1 MRRRSI
7 IKRHVFVQES
17 KLSNLKGRID
27 YISNPK
33 RQEHLYAVYDTADP
47 LFWRELAKENMRIH
61 KQSGTKGDCIEARE
75 LIIALPEP
83 LVELDPEKLLRGV
96 VERFR
101 EKYGVDCIAALH
113 HNKTKTN
120 YHIHLIFSERK
131 RKEVVN
137 EKIATRNMFYDEN
150 GRHVRTK
157 KEIMDEDGN
166 IRKGCYIIKKG
177 EAYDRDIFSI
187 KDKQFKSKRFLK
199 EAKVHLMDYI
209 NTLLPENYP
218 KLTIFDDEEVY
229 LPMLK
234 IGKNNPKEAEIKEAN
249 ELRKTWNQIAD
260 QALVEGVPQAE
271 IKKIKQEEIMET
283 AQKSIKEHGK
293 EPGRFN
299 QIVRNAIQHLR
310 KLILKIRD
318 AIKEAEVKA
327 ETSKQPVSESDN
339 RKELQIPVTLEKP
352 VEPELS
358 KQFKKYYATY
368 KKLESTGKEI
378 QTLEDKLETLQEEL
392 SQVTGFFKGKERNRI
407 IGEIADTQVELSK
420 KRASLGRIAIKAK
433 CGSVDEFYTKYNASK
448 ASHNEYQKQLETWYA
463 KYGTGENTSTPKE
476 STKEQKSSNRSKVDT
491 STPKRQLN
499 KVSMKAA
506 LKEKKDIVKAYDE
519 QKDRSLKKVKNRNAG
534 LE

>member
-83 LVELDPEKLLRGV
+83 LVELDQEKLLRGV

-177 EAYDRDIFSI
+177 EAYERDIFSI

-448 ASHNEYQKQLETWYA
+448 ASHNEYMKKLKAWED
-463 KYGTGENTSTPKE
+463 KYGSGAGMSAPKGESKGKETPKKTQE
-476 STKEQKSSNRSKVDT
+476 DV
-491 STPKRQLN
+491 STPKRMLN
-499 KVSMKAA
+499 MVSMRAELQKK
-506 LKEKKDIVKAYDE
+506 KEVVKERDEHREPTIIKKKENNI
-519 QKDRSLKKVKNRNAG
+519 G

>member
-1 MRRRSI
+1 M
-7 IKRHVFVQES
+7 
-17 KLSNLKGRID
+17 
-27 YISNPK
+27 
-33 RQEHLYAVYDTADP
+33 YDTADP

-83 LVELDPEKLLRGV
+83 LVELDQEKLLRGV

-137 EKIATRNMFYDEN
+137 EKIAMRNMFYDEN

-177 EAYDRDIFSI
+177 EAYERDIFSI

-234 IGKNNPKEAEIKEAN
+234 IGKNNPKEAEIKAAN
-249 ELRKTWNQIAD
+249 ELRKEWNQLAD
-260 QALVEGVPQAE
+260 QALVEGVPQAD
-271 IKKIKQEEIMET
+271 IKKIKQVEVKEK
-283 AQKSIKEHGK
+283 AQKSIKENGK
-293 EPGRFN
+293 APGMFD
-299 QIVRNAIQHLR
+299 QILRNAIQHLR
-310 KLILKIRD
+310 SLILSIRD
-318 AIKEAEVKA
+318 RIKEIGELTI
-327 ETSKQPVSESDN
+327 ELPQPVKEESP
-339 RKELQIPVTLEKP
+339 RIPEPEGTLVPARPE
-352 VEPELS
+352 EPELS
-358 KQFKKYYATY
+358 KKFKGYYATH
-368 KKLESTGKEI
+368 KKLERTGKEI
-378 QTLEDKLETLQEEL
+378 KKLEDKLGSLQKKL
-392 SQVTGFFKGKERNRI
+392 SQTTGFFQGKERNEI
-407 IGEIADTQVELSK
+407 IGEIADTQVELSQ
-420 KRASLGRIAIKAK
+420 KRASLGRIAVKAK
-433 CGSVDEFYTKYNASK
+433 CLSVDDFYTKYNASK
-448 ASHNEYQKQLETWYA
+448 ESHNEYQKKLKAWEA
-463 KYGTGENTSTPKE
+463 KYGSTE
-476 STKEQKSSNRSKVDT
+476 DT
-491 STPKRQLN
+491 SSPLESVKKEASKQEADRVTTPKRQHN
-499 KVSMKAA
+499 MVSMKAA
-506 LKEKKDIVKAYDE
+506 LEEKKAIVRANDE
-519 QKDRSLKKVKNRNAG
+519 EKGRSVKKNKNRNAG

>member
-33 RQEHLYAVYDTADP
+33 RQEHLYAVYDTANP

-83 LVELDPEKLLRGV
+83 LVELDQEKLLRGV

-120 YHIHLIFSERK
+120 YHIHLIFSERQ

-150 GRHVRTK
+150 GKHVRTK
-157 KEIMDEDGN
+157 KEILDEEGN

-177 EAYDRDIFSI
+177 EAYERDIFSV

-199 EAKVHLMDYI
+199 EAKIHMMDYI

-218 KLTIFDDEEVY
+218 KLTIFDDEEIY

-234 IGKNNPKEAEIKEAN
+234 IGKNNPKEAEIKAAN
-249 ELRKTWNQIAD
+249 ELRKEWNQMAD
-260 QALVEGVPQAE
+260 QALVEGVPQAD
-271 IKKIKQEEIMET
+271 IKKIKQVEIKQK
-283 AQKSIKEHGK
+283 AQKSIKENGK
-293 EPGRFN
+293 APGMFD
-299 QIVRNAIQHLR
+299 QILRNAIQHLR
-310 KLILKIRD
+310 SLILSIRD
-318 AIKEAEVKA
+318 RIKEIGELTI
-327 ETSKQPVSESDN
+327 ELPQPVKEESP
-339 RKELQIPVTLEKP
+339 RIPEPEGSLVPARPE
-352 VEPELS
+352 EPELS
-358 KQFKKYYATY
+358 KKFKGYYATH
-368 KKLESTGKEI
+368 KKLENTGKEI
-378 QTLEDKLETLQEEL
+378 KKLEDKLESLQKKL
-392 SQVTGFFKGKERNRI
+392 SQTTGFFQGKERNRI
-407 IGEIADTQVELSK
+407 ISEIADTQVEISQ
-420 KRASLGRIAIKAK
+420 KRAALGRIAIKAK
-433 CGSVDEFYTKYNASK
+433 CISVDDFYTKYNASK
-448 ASHNEYQKQLETWYA
+448 ASHNEYQKKLKAWEA
-463 KYGTGENTSTPKE
+463 KYGTAEDTSAPSEPVKKEAPKRE
-476 STKEQKSSNRSKVDT
+476 DDRV
-491 STPKRQLN
+491 STPKRMLN
-499 KVSMKAA
+499 MVSMRAELRKK
-506 LKEKKDIVKAYDE
+506 KEVVKERDEHREPTIIKKKENNI
-519 QKDRSLKKVKNRNAG
+519 G

>member
-83 LVELDPEKLLRGV
+83 LVELEPEKLLRGV

-120 YHIHLIFSERK
+120 YHIHLIFSERN

-150 GRHVRTK
+150 GKHVRTK
-157 KEIMDEDGN
+157 KEILDETGN
-166 IRKGCYIIKKG
+166 IREGCYIIKKG
-177 EAYDRDIFSI
+177 EAYERDIFTA
-187 KDKQFKSKRFLK
+187 KDKQFKSRAFLK
-199 EAKVHLMDYI
+199 EAKVYMMDYI

-249 ELRKTWNQIAD
+249 ELRKKWNQMAD
-260 QALVEGVPQAE
+260 QALVEGVPQAD
-271 IKKIKQEEIMET
+271 IKKIKQVEIME
-283 AQKSIKEHGK
+283 AAKKSIKEHGK

-299 QIVRNAIQHLR
+299 RILREAMQHLR

-318 AIKEAEVKA
+318 AVKSPEVVVAEVSINQKSDIYTDA
-327 ETSKQPVSESDN
+327 KKPV
-339 RKELQIPVTLEKP
+339 IPEKP

-358 KQFKKYYATY
+358 RRFKSYYATH
-368 KKLESTGKEI
+368 KKLEGVGKEI
-378 QTLEDKLETLQEEL
+378 RKLEDKLESLQKEL
-392 SQVTGFFKGKERNRI
+392 SQTTGFFKGKERNRI
-407 IGEIADTQVELSK
+407 IAGIADTQVEISQ
-420 KRASLGRIAIKAK
+420 KRASLSKIAIKAK
-433 CGSVDEFYTKYNASK
+433 CGSVDDFYTKYNASK
-448 ASHNEYQKQLETWYA
+448 ASHNEYMKKYKAWED
-463 KYGTGENTSTPKE
+463 KYGSGEGTSTPKDE
-476 STKEQKSSNRSKVDT
+476 PKGKETPKKTQENV
-491 STPKRQLN
+491 STPKRMLN
-499 KVSMKAA
+499 MVSMKAE
-506 LKEKKDIVKAYDE
+506 LQKKKEVVKERDE
-519 QKDRSLKKVKNRNAG
+519 HREQTATKQRNRNAG